1 MTRIFLASTSPRRKE
16 LLTQL
21 GVEFDVLNID
31 IDETPLR
38 DEKPE
43 SYVQR
48 MALEKANAGWEFCK
62 KQQSL
67 VIAADTSVIIDQQI
81 LGKPCSQ
88 QDAEKMLISLS
99 GRSHQVMSSV
109 AVMNQESPFV
119 ALNVNTV
126 RFSKLTDEQIEWYLN
141 TREGIDKAGS
151 YAVQGLAAQF
161 IEHIEGSYSGIMGLP
176 LYETALLLKQA
187 GYRYE

>member
-1 MTRIFLASTSPRRKE
+1 MTRIFLASTSSRRKE
-16 LLTQL
+16 LLSQL
-21 GVEFDVLNID
+21 GVEFDVLKID

-48 MALEKANAGWEFCK
+48 MALEKANAGWELCK

-81 LGKPCSQ
+81 LGKPCSE

>member
-21 GVEFDVLNID
+21 GVEFDVLKID

-48 MALEKANAGWEFCK
+48 MALEKAKAGWDLCK

-88 QDAEKMLISLS
+88 QDAKKMLISLS